1 MAGRLKHESV
11 KLLACFTSLSLQ
23 LQNLLLV
30 YIKHSKILDN
40 LLQKN
45 SLKKKNYFSKRVIK
59 RFIEQLKPEG
69 RDIFWQNLINCTSR
83 DDKCKKNFRLTK

>member
-30 YIKHSKILDN
+30 KHSKILDN
-40 LLQKN
+40 LLLKN
-45 SLKKKNYFSKRVIK
+45 SLKKKNYSSKRVIK

-69 RDIFWQNLINCTSR
+69 RDIFWQNLINCTSS
-83 DDKCKKNFRLTK
+83 DDK